1 MTGMHREDRTQVQ
14 RKKTKSLPTLGHNNI
29 FNVTICDIDYSSK
42 FFSLENTLKN
52 IFYYFLKIIFDT
64 STSK

>member
-14 RKKTKSLPTLGHNNI
+14 RKKTKSLPLLGHDNI
-29 FNVTICDIDYSSK
+29 FNVTKCGIDYSSK

-52 IFYYFLKIIFDT
+52 IFFYF
-64 STSK
+64 

>member
-14 RKKTKSLPTLGHNNI
+14 RKETKSLPTLGHDNI

-52 IFYYFLKIIFDT
+52 IFLLFFKNYF
-64 STSK
+64 